1 MKSSFRAGA
10 IAACLAFG
18 AAMTGCTVLMT
29 EPTRP
34 DAQRRAAGLD
44 YEAATQYTDQARAH
58 MNKGLTRV
66 DELDTVTRGAVS
78 LGVGGGAIAA
88 LTKASSDVVLGLFM
102 IGGTGYAINQ
112 TSLPAVQASIYSA
125 GLKTLDCIERTG
137 GRVHRETR
145 EAGANLLAKRGTL
158 NKAINRLSADLD
170 AARRQS
176 PNPVPSS
183 LMADAERVLVT
194 ARNLQKSVN
203 EFLAATEVGDE
214 MYYAVNRTVS
224 TVNEQLRSRAPS
236 LDEIVKAGSMLTSF
250 VATNSKAATDALAAR
265 GAVNSALTAAPSQSQ
280 NKLVTDVI
288 GDLAELRR
296 VVSEVQETLPP
307 AGYSTSE
314 LVTSCQTLLPGQ
326 SAFTVTPVGPIQLAA
341 GGEAYSLN
349 VQSERAVGYGFN
361 GATPSAQQLVVSQPS
376 PRTFSL
382 AAPSGAKA
390 GKYLLTIFENVPQG
404 GRVLPEIEITVG
416 TALVQAA
423 VRNTPGTT
431 GPNANRIAFG
441 QRRALMGLGANIA
454 SETDPAWIARVQ
466 KLDNCFRITPSD
478 GKLTDKLIAELQK
491 SEPVK
496 STGDCPG
503 PKQAATGTPGT
514 GTGGGNT
521 APIPPPPNLGGN
533 AATSP
538 GTNASAARP
547 ARPTSN

>member
-1 MKSSFRAGA
+1 
-10 IAACLAFG
+10 
-18 AAMTGCTVLMT
+18 MTGCTVLMT

-34 DAQRRAAGLD
+34 DAQKRAAGLS
-44 YEAATQYTDQARAH
+44 YEEAVQYTDRARAN
-58 MNKGLTRV
+58 MTKGLAQV
-66 DELDTVTRGAVS
+66 DELDTVTRGAVG

-88 LTKASSDVVLGLFM
+88 LTKASSDVVLGLLT
-102 IGGTGYAINQ
+102 IGGAGYAINQ
-112 TSLPAVQASIYSA
+112 TSLPAVQASIYGA

-145 EAGANLLAKRGTL
+145 EARVNLLAKRGTL
-158 NKAINRLSADLD
+158 NQAINRLSADLD
-170 AARRQS
+170 LARRQS

-183 LMADAERVLVT
+183 LMADAERALVT

-214 MYYAVNRTVS
+214 MYHAVNRTVS
-224 TVNEQLRSRAPS
+224 TVNEQLRSRAPN
-236 LDEIVKAGSMLTSF
+236 LDEIVKAGSMLTGF

-280 NKLVTDVI
+280 NKLVTEVT
-288 GDLAELRR
+288 GHLAELRR

-314 LVTSCQTLLPGQ
+314 LVTSCQALLPGQ
-326 SAFTVTPVGPIQLAA
+326 GAFTVTPTGPIQLAP
-341 GGEAYSLN
+341 GGEAYSLH

-416 TALVQAA
+416 AAPGQSA
-423 VRNTPGTT
+423 VRNTLGTPG
-431 GPNANRIAFG
+431 GKANRLTFG
-441 QRRALMGLGANIA
+441 QRRALIGLGATIT
-454 SETDPAWIARVQ
+454 SETDPAWMARVQ

-496 STGDCPG
+496 SSGDCPG

-514 GTGGGNT
+514 GAGTGGGNT

-533 AATSP
+533 AAAAP

-547 ARPTSN
+547 ATRATN